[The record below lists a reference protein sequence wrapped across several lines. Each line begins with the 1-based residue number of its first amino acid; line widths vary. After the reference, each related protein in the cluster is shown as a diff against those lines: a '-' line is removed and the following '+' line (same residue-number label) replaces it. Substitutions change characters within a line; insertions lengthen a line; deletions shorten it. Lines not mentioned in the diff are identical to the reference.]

1 MSGKE
6 NITAIHYV
14 IARDIALKQFSKCA
28 HRMLWYDSYRMNHT
42 DSCRIDILESVILKT
57 NLMVDGK
64 ILIFLLVFQFPS
76 DERLISHKIS
86 ERQHFANPFDDRI
99 VRF

>member
-14 IARDIALKQFSKCA
+14 IARDIALKQFSKCPVR
-28 HRMLWYDSYRMNHT
+28 HHT